1 MLIEYANAKLSG
13 PRRSA
18 PIYVDQVSAVSWQ

>member
-13 PRRSA
+13 PWRNA
-18 PIYVDQVSAVSWQ
+18 PIHVDQVSAISWQ